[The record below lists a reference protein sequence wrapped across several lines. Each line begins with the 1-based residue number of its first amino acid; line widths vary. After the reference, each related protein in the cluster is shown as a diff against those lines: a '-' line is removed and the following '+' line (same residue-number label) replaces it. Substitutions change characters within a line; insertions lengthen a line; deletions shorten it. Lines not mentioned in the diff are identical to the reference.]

1 VTKRTDALPKAVKKE
16 IRQLAG
22 VVHERL
28 LAAELAKLDG
38 QFARWRGGEWDAF
51 ALAVEVHRFHEGAP
65 RKLWLAFNTHDLR
78 ELSVLLRGALVDG
91 TLRLEEATGEVLAFL
106 EGK

>member
-1 VTKRTDALPKAVKKE
+1 VIKRTDALPKAVKKE

-22 VVHERL
+22 EVHERL

-38 QFARWRGGEWDAF
+38 LFARWRGGELDAF
-51 ALAVEVHRFHEGAP
+51 EMAAEVHRFHEGQP
-65 RKLWLAFNTHDLR
+65 RRLWLAFNTHDLR

-91 TLRLEEATGEVLAFL
+91 TLRLEDASAEVLAFL